1 MFRRKATAPQ
11 QAVPQPIERITSVVA
26 DGVSLRGKLAGAGG
40 VRIEGAYDGEI
51 ELDGLLVIGP
61 TGRVTCPQ
69 LKARHVIVAGAL
81 RGDILAE
88 KVEIR
93 AGGRVWGDVTTVAMS
108 TEEGAFLRGQIQMEE
123 KVHLG
128 ITRPVFEAAQAG
140 DDSRQP
146 QNIASDSP
154 TQPDGKD
161 EAPPAPKTALSA
173 EPTNPKR
180 KEKRKTK
187 D

>member
-1 MFRRKATAPQ
+1 MFRRKSNAPQ
-11 QAVPQPIERITSVVA
+11 QTAPPPLERITSVVA
-26 DGVSLRGKLAGAGG
+26 DGVSLRGKLSGAGG
-40 VRIEGAYDGEI
+40 VRIEGAYDGDI

-69 LKARHVIVAGAL
+69 LKARHVIVAGAM

-128 ITRPVFEAAQAG
+128 ITRPVFEATQA
-140 DDSRQP
+140 DNNNVDQAAP
-146 QNIASDSP
+146 QEAAP
-154 TQPDGKD
+154 KADGKN
-161 EAPPAPKTALSA
+161 ESA
-173 EPTNPKR
+173 AELETRPEPGKFKR
-180 KEKRKTK
+180 KEKKETPK
-187 D
+187 

>member
-1 MFRRKATAPQ
+1 MFRRKSNAPQ
-11 QAVPQPIERITSVVA
+11 QTAPPPLERITSVVA
-26 DGVSLRGKLAGAGG
+26 DGVSLRGKLTGAGG

-69 LKARHVIVAGAL
+69 LKARHVIVAGAM
-81 RGDILAE
+81 RGDIMAE

-123 KVHLG
+123 KVQLG
-128 ITRPVFEAAQAG
+128 ITRPLIETAQAANSS
-140 DDSRQP
+140 DVQP
-146 QNIASDSP
+146 ATQEVSP
-154 TQPDGKD
+154 ETDGKEELPSKP
-161 EAPPAPKTALSA
+161 EAKSELGKF
-173 EPTNPKR
+173 KR
-180 KEKRKTK
+180 NEKGKSQS
-187 D
+187 

>member
-1 MFRRKATAPQ
+1 MFRRKANTPQQTAPQ
-11 QAVPQPIERITSVVA
+11 PAERITSVVA
-26 DGVSLRGKLAGAGG
+26 DGVSLRGKLNGKGG
-40 VRIEGAYDGEI
+40 VRIEGAYDGDI

-69 LKARHVIVAGAL
+69 LKARHVIVAGAM

-93 AGGRVWGDVTTVAMS
+93 AGGRVWGDVTTAAMS

-128 ITRPVFEAAQAG
+128 ITQPVPE
-140 DDSRQP
+140 
-146 QNIASDSP
+146 
-154 TQPDGKD
+154 
-161 EAPPAPKTALSA
+161 PAPVVEEQPEGQASSQNDGAASKETG
-173 EPTNPKR
+173 EPGKFKR
-180 KEKRKTK
+180 KGKAKS
-187 D
+187 

>member
-1 MFRRKATAPQ
+1 MFRRKSKVPQ
-11 QAVPQPIERITSVVA
+11 QAAPQPVERITSVVA
-26 DGVSLRGKLAGAGG
+26 DGVSLRGKLTGAGG

-69 LKARHVIVAGAL
+69 VKVRHVIVAGAL

-128 ITRPVFEAAQAG
+128 ITRPVIEAAQADNG
-140 DDSRQP
+140 TEEQD
-146 QNIASDSP
+146 IAAPAS
-154 TQPDGKD
+154 QADGK
-161 EAPPAPKTALSA
+161 ETAPAPGASVNP
-173 EPTNPKR
+173 EPVKFKR
-180 KEKRKTK
+180 KDKGKTK
-187 D
+187 G

>member
-1 MFRRKATAPQ
+1 MFRRKSKVPQQTAPQ
-11 QAVPQPIERITSVVA
+11 PTERITSVVA
-26 DGVSLRGKLAGAGG
+26 DGVSLRGKLNGAGG
-40 VRIEGAYDGEI
+40 VRIEGAYDGDI

-69 LKARHVIVAGAL
+69 LKARHVIVAGAM

-93 AGGRVWGDVTTVAMS
+93 AGGRVWGDVTTAAMS

-128 ITRPVFEAAQAG
+128 ITRPMPEPVPTPNPTVEAHPESELHAQ
-140 DDSRQP
+140 
-146 QNIASDSP
+146 N
-154 TQPDGKD
+154 DGTVPK
-161 EAPPAPKTALSA
+161 ETGEPAKF
-173 EPTNPKR
+173 KR
-180 KEKRKTK
+180 KEKGKAK
-187 D
+187 K

>member
-1 MFRRKATAPQ
+1 MFRRKSNVPQQTAP
-11 QAVPQPIERITSVVA
+11 PPTERITSVVA
-26 DGVSLRGKLAGAGG
+26 DGVSLRGSLTGAGG

-69 LKARHVIVAGAL
+69 LKARHVIVAGAM

-123 KVHLG
+123 KVQLD
-128 ITRPVFEAAQAG
+128 ITHPVVESA
-140 DDSRQP
+140 S
-146 QNIASDSP
+146 SDSTTGE
-154 TQPDGKD
+154 TQQNNPETPAQIDGNKGVAD
-161 EAPPAPKTALSA
+161 SKGAKAVEQTKF
-173 EPTNPKR
+173 KR
-180 KEKRKTK
+180 KEKGKAK
-187 D
+187 N

>member
-1 MFRRKATAPQ
+1 MFRRKPNVPQ
-11 QAVPQPIERITSVVA
+11 QTTPPPAERITSVVA
-26 DGVSLRGKLAGAGG
+26 EGVSLRGKLTGVGG

-69 LKARHVIVAGAL
+69 LKARHVIVAGAM

-123 KVHLG
+123 QVQLG
-128 ITRPVFEAAQAG
+128 ITRPMPEV
-140 DDSRQP
+140 
-146 QNIASDSP
+146 
-154 TQPDGKD
+154 
-161 EAPPAPKTALSA
+161 PKVDNGSA
-173 EPTNPKR
+173 EPQTTDQPTSQVDGKADVATASNLETNEGMKFKR
-180 KEKRKTK
+180 KEKGKTK
-187 D
+187 T